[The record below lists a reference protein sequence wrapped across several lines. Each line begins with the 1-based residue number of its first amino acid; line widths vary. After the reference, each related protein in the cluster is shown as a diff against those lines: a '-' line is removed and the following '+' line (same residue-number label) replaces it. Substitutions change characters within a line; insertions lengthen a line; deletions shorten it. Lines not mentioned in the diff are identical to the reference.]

1 MYALASR
8 PLPAGHPAAR
18 LTVALG
24 RPRAVP
30 PPLLMLLGMLST
42 QVGAAVA
49 KQLFGS
55 TSAGGTTTLRLG
67 FAALILLLVARPGLR
82 LGWRAAGLVGA
93 FGLSLALMNLS
104 FYAALQRV
112 PLGVAVTIGFAG
124 PLLVSLA
131 GSRRAADV
139 AWAAL
144 AGGGVLLISGLGGA
158 GLDGVGLLL
167 CAAVAVGWAGYV
179 LLGKAVSAQVPG
191 SRGLA
196 LGMAVAALAV
206 LPFGVADGGA
216 ALLDPWTLA
225 LGVAVALLSSV
236 LPYSAELAALRRMPA
251 RVFAVLLSL
260 EPAIGALVGL
270 VLLGELLA
278 WSQALGVACVV
289 GAALG
294 ATLVRGSSTPEERD
308 APRRNGPRAR

>member
-1 MYALASR
+1 MYALSSR
-8 PLPAGHPAAR
+8 PLPAGRPATR
-18 LTVALG
+18 LSVALG
-24 RPRAVP
+24 QPRAVP

-67 FAALILLLVARPGLR
+67 FAALILLVLVRPGLR
-82 LGWRAAGLVGA
+82 LGWRTAGLVGA
-93 FGLSLALMNLS
+93 FGLALAVMNLA
-104 FYAALQRV
+104 FYAALHRV

-131 GSRRAADV
+131 GSRRLADV

-144 AGGGVLLISGLGGA
+144 AGGGVLLISGLGGT
-158 GLDGVGLLL
+158 GVDRLGLL
-167 CAAVAVGWAGYV
+167 CCVAVAVGWAGYV
-179 LLGKAVSAQVPG
+179 LLGKAVSARVPG

-206 LPFGVADGGA
+206 LPFGVAGSGT

-225 LGVAVALLSSV
+225 LGAAVALLSSV
-236 LPYSAELAALRRMPA
+236 LPYSAEMAALRRMPA

-278 WSQALGVACVV
+278 WPQAAGVACVV

-294 ATLVRGSSTPEERD
+294 ATLVRPDRSS
-308 APRRNGPRAR
+308 APH

>member
-8 PLPAGHPAAR
+8 PLPAGHPAR
-18 LTVALG
+18 LTAALG

-55 TSAGGTTTLRLG
+55 TSPGGTTTLRLG
-67 FAALILLLVARPGLR
+67 FAALILLALTRPGLR

-93 FGLSLALMNLS
+93 FGLALALMNLA
-104 FYAALQRV
+104 FYAALHRV

-131 GSRRAADV
+131 GSRRLTDV
-139 AWAAL
+139 AWAVL
-144 AGGGVLLISGLGGA
+144 AGGGVLLIGGFGGA
-158 GLDGVGLLL
+158 GVDPVGLLL
-167 CAAVAVGWAGYV
+167 CAAIAAGWAGYV
-179 LLGKAVSAQVPG
+179 LLGKAVSERVPG
-191 SRGLA
+191 TRGLA

-206 LPFGVADGGA
+206 LPLGVAGSGG

-236 LPYSAELAALRRMPA
+236 LPYSAELSALRRMPA

-270 VLLGELLA
+270 LLLGEVLA
-278 WSQALGVACVV
+278 GWQAVGVACVV

-294 ATLVRGSSTPEERD
+294 ATLVRPNR
-308 APRRNGPRAR
+308 AARR

>member
-1 MYALASR
+1 
-8 PLPAGHPAAR
+8 
-18 LTVALG
+18 
-24 RPRAVP
+24 
-30 PPLLMLLGMLST
+30 MLLGMLST

-55 TSAGGTTTLRLG
+55 TSPGGTTTLRLG
-67 FAALILLLVARPGLR
+67 FAALILLALTRPGLR

-93 FGLSLALMNLS
+93 FGLALALMNLA
-104 FYAALQRV
+104 FYAALHRV

-131 GSRRAADV
+131 GSRRLTDV
-139 AWAAL
+139 AWAVL
-144 AGGGVLLISGLGGA
+144 AGGGVLLIGGFGGA
-158 GLDGVGLLL
+158 GVDPVGLLL
-167 CAAVAVGWAGYV
+167 CAAIAAGWAGYV
-179 LLGKAVSAQVPG
+179 LLGKAVSERVPG
-191 SRGLA
+191 TRGLA

-206 LPFGVADGGA
+206 LPLGVAGSGG

-236 LPYSAELAALRRMPA
+236 LPYSAELSALRRMPA

-270 VLLGELLA
+270 LLLGEVLA
-278 WSQALGVACVV
+278 GWQAVGVACVV

-294 ATLVRGSSTPEERD
+294 ATLVRPNR
-308 APRRNGPRAR
+308 AARR